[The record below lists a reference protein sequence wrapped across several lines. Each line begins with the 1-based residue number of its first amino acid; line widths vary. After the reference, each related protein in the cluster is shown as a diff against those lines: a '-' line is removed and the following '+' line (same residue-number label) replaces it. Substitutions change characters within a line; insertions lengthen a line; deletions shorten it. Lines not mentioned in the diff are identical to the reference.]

1 MQFKGVNRSP
11 IRSHLN
17 GFQFIAELG
26 FRNSEYATSRKA
38 DIIQSQQAQRE
49 KEPKLN
55 IIII

>member
-38 DIIQSQQAQRE
+38 DISFRVG
-49 KEPKLN
+49 KHNVRRSPS
-55 IIII
+55 